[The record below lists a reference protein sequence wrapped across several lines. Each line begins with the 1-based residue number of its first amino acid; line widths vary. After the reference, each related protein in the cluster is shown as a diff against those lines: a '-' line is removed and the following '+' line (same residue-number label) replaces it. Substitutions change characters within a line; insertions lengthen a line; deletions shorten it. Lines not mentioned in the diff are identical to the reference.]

1 MVVVQH
7 FQGIAVDAGVCVD
20 GDCAITHM
28 VSGDAIE
35 IDFGHATGSLHL
47 CLSQDAAVK
56 LVNVVTVAVAD
67 LQEHRATLDR
77 SGRVRE
83 QR

>member
-1 MVVVQH
+1 M
-7 FQGIAVDAGVCVD
+7 DAGVCVD
-20 GDCAITHM
+20 GDCAIAHM

-47 CLSQDAAVK
+47 CLSEDAAVK

-67 LQEHRATLDR
+67 FQQHRATLDR
-77 SGRVRE
+77 SDRVRDE
-83 QR
+83 R